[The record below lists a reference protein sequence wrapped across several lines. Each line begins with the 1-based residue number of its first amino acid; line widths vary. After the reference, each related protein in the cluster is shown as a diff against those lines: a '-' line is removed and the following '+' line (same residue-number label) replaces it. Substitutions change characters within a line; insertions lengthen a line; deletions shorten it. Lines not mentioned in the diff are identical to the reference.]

1 MSGARSTVRLPTS
14 RLLPAV
20 TAALKAAEGE
30 RWADV
35 EAAIA
40 LEMSRPVRWWTVRAT
55 TQTEAVLAA
64 GAQCARGETV
74 AVVLRRMAPAGAE
87 RTEG

>member
-1 MSGARSTVRLPTS
+1 MTTTWTLLLAPTM
-14 RLLPAV
+14 RAV
-20 TAALKAAEGE
+20 
-30 RWADV
+30 
-35 EAAIA
+35 
-40 LEMSRPVRWWTVRAT
+40 TVRAT